1 MKKFIKKTAMFL
13 ATITLLSTAATT
25 PAFAA
30 GCGAGDGSSF
40 LKLIPT
46 WHQYLEKDA
55 NCEIADFQFP
65 GDIWKVAIAVV
76 DILLR
81 FAGIIAF
88 GFIIKAGFTYTLSRG
103 NPQEAAKARQS
114 IIDAAIGIAITSIAT
129 LLVAFLGRALT
140 KS

>member
-1 MKKFIKKTAMFL
+1 MNKIIKKLAMFL
-13 ATITLLSTAATT
+13 ATVALITTAATG
-25 PAFAA
+25 PALAA

-46 WHQYLEKDA
+46 WHEYLEKDA

-65 GDIWKVAIAVV
+65 GDIWKVAIAVI
-76 DILLR
+76 DIILR

-88 GFIIKAGFTYTLSRG
+88 GFIVKAGFTYTLSRG

-114 IIDAAIGIAITSIAT
+114 IIDAAIGIAVTSVAT

-140 KS
+140 K